1 MEIALITGGN
11 RGLGFETAKQLLQ
24 LGYHVIIT
32 ARNREA
38 GIKAVAD
45 LKTAAEHVEWM
56 SLDLTNEDAQ
66 KELVYK
72 IKEKYGK
79 LDVLVNNA
87 GAYFELDGGWQG
99 NTATVVSQA
108 TLKQTFDVNF
118 FSVIGL
124 TQKLLPLIE
133 KSDQGRIVNVSS
145 IMGSCGIHADL
156 DGGMAEVKPLAYD
169 ASKTALNAFTIH
181 LAKAMQSKGISVNS
195 VHPGW
200 VATEMGT
207 EHAPMTIPEGAKTL
221 VDMANDKTG
230 RTGKFIH
237 LGEELP
243 W

>member
-11 RGLGFETAKQLLQ
+11 RGLGFETAKQLLK

-32 ARNREA
+32 ARNSED
-38 GIKAVAD
+38 GIKAVAE
-45 LKTAAEHVEWM
+45 LKSAGEHVEWM
-56 SLDLTNEDAQ
+56 SLDLTNEDNQ
-66 KELVYK
+66 KELAFK

-79 LDVLVNNA
+79 LDVLLNNA
-87 GAYFELDGGWQG
+87 GAYFELEGGWQG
-99 NTATVVSQA
+99 NTSTSVSQN

-118 FSVIGL
+118 FSVVGL
-124 TQKLLPLIE
+124 TQKLLTLVE

-169 ASKTALNAFTIH
+169 ASKSALNAFTIH

-200 VATEMGT
+200 VATDMGT
-207 EHAPMTIPEGAKTL
+207 EQAPLSIPEGAKTL
-221 VDMANDKTG
+221 VDMANDKSG
-230 RTGKFIH
+230 ITGKFIH

>member
-24 LGYHVIIT
+24 LGYHIIIT
-32 ARNREA
+32 ARKSEA

-45 LKTAAEHVEWM
+45 LKAFGERVEWM
-56 SLDLTNEDAQ
+56 SLDLTNENEQ
-66 KELVYK
+66 KELAFK

-99 NTATVVSQA
+99 NTATDVSQA

-118 FSVIGL
+118 FSVVGL
-124 TQKLLPLIE
+124 TQKLLPLVE

-156 DGGMAEVKPLAYD
+156 DGGMADVKPLAYD
-169 ASKTALNAFTIH
+169 ASKSALNAFTIH
-181 LAKAMQSKGISVNS
+181 LAKAMQSKGIAVNS

-200 VATEMGT
+200 VATDMGT
-207 EHAPMTIPEGAKTL
+207 ENAPMSIPEGAKTL
-221 VDMANDKTG
+221 VDMANDKSG
-230 RTGKFIH
+230 STGKFIH
-237 LGEELP
+237 LGNELP